1 MRVQVVAH
9 KKWTAQRGAGVQ
21 GQLLH
26 LRTFRYRDHY
36 PGISDSNV
44 FVTKSTDGAHPGTA
58 VLKFGP
64 VKLDV
69 LIKKQVE
76 HALTSGS
83 AVMNA
88 DLVQKD

>member
-1 MRVQVVAH
+1 M
-9 KKWTAQRGAGVQ
+9 
-21 GQLLH
+21 
-26 LRTFRYRDHY
+26 Y
-36 PGISDSNV
+36 
-44 FVTKSTDGAHPGTA
+44 STYGGHPGTA

-83 AVMNA
+83 AVMNV

>member
-1 MRVQVVAH
+1 MHNSSGSHRNFSFIQ
-9 KKWTAQRGAGVQ
+9 
-21 GQLLH
+21 
-26 LRTFRYRDHY
+26 
-36 PGISDSNV
+36 
-44 FVTKSTDGAHPGTA
+44 STDGAHPGTA

-83 AVMNA
+83 AVMNV
-88 DLVQKD
+88 DLVQKDEIK